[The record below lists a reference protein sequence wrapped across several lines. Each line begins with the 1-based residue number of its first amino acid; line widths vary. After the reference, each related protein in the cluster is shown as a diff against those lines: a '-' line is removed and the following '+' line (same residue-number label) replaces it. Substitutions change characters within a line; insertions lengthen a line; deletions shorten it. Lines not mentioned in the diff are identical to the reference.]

1 MKNKNL
7 NNYWFLSVLDIAI
20 SSMLTY
26 FTIVVIKNIL
36 ILLYDYTTLKIVN
49 IIWKIWDIIRYESL
63 GRVSYLFII
72 IPLFLMY
79 YWIVANKKMRDLGT
93 VIEETEI
100 MASGDLEHVLNI
112 KSNNY
117 ITDLANNINSISSQL
132 KERTIEEKRA
142 EQTKNELITNVSH
155 DLRTPLTSI
164 IGYLE
169 VMESGKYRDEVELM
183 YYIDIVYEKA
193 KRLNLLINDL
203 FELSKMKN
211 SNINI
216 KKSTINLGELIGQVT
231 AYLNYQFEKANM
243 EARLHFNDENIIVD
257 ADSEKL
263 VRALE
268 NLLTNSIKYGKG
280 GYYVD
285 INTRLED
292 NEAVIEIINYGD
304 PISEIDLP
312 YIFDRFFRVE
322 KSRNSNISG
331 SGLGLAITKSIIELH
346 NGSINAYSDIHRT
359 IFEIRIPAKI
369 NKDTGS
375 K

>member
-1 MKNKNL
+1 
-7 NNYWFLSVLDIAI
+7 
-20 SSMLTY
+20 
-26 FTIVVIKNIL
+26 
-36 ILLYDYTTLKIVN
+36 
-49 IIWKIWDIIRYESL
+49 
-63 GRVSYLFII
+63 
-72 IPLFLMY
+72 MY
-79 YWIVANKKMRDLGT
+79 YWIVANKKMRDLGV

-100 MASGDLEHVLNI
+100 MASGDLERVLNI

-117 ITDLANNINSISSQL
+117 ITDLANNINNISSQL

-211 SNINI
+211 SNIDI

-243 EARLHFNDENIIVD
+243 EARLHFYDENIIVD
-257 ADSEKL
+257 ANSEKL
-263 VRALE
+263 VRAFE
-268 NLLTNSIKYGKG
+268 NLLTNSIKYGKDG
-280 GYYVD
+280 CYVD

-304 PISEIDLP
+304 SISEIDLP

-369 NKDTGS
+369 NKDKGS